1 MPANNTE
8 ASKSLPNSKKT
19 TSKKISKKA
28 TLNKNKDLNTKNMTL
43 LT

>member
-1 MPANNTE
+1 MPANKTE

-28 TLNKNKDLNTKNMTL
+28 TLNKNKVLNT
-43 LT
+43 